1 MYEHYDMRIGQV
13 VELSGSDYHDQ
24 CVVIEGDIPI
34 SIGFGILCPTHTM
47 RRIDAMRAASD
58 K

>member
-1 MYEHYDMRIGQV
+1 MRVGQV

-24 CVVIEGDIPI
+24 CVVIERDIPI
-34 SIGFGILCPTHTM
+34 SIGFGIFCPTRIM
-47 RRIDAMRAASD
+47 RHIDAMRALD